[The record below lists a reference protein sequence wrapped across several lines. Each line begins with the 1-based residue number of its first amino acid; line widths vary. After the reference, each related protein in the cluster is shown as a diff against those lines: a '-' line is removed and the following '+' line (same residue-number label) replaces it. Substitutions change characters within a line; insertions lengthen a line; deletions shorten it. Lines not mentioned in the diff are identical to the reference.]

1 MPAGA
6 VARIDRGFLA
16 NSPCRDFGHT
26 SIFVDPPTFSSVYDR
41 RRSSADGTL
50 VVYARENGLAYSRVG
65 LSVAKKFGTAV
76 RRNRIRRLL
85 REAYR
90 LAKDD
95 LPAGYDLVLIPR
107 PLDDYE
113 LGSIQQ
119 SLIKL
124 SRKRYARFC
133 AIQRNNRRDRSSS
146 SVDRRLGR
154 ADVPED
160 HPSGTSANVH
170 LSTRL
175 QRIHDPRRSEI
186 RPMERRAE
194 RRLANLPLPPVQR
207 GRV

>member
-1 MPAGA
+1 MPRFRPHEHLRRPA
-6 VARIDRGFLA
+6 
-16 NSPCRDFGHT
+16 DFQL
-26 SIFVDPPTFSSVYDR
+26 VYDR
-41 RRSSADGTL
+41 RRLPPTERSLSTRVKRAG
-50 VVYARENGLAYSRVG
+50 VFARRP
-65 LSVAKKFGTAV
+65 V
-76 RRNRIRRLL
+76 RRQEVRHGRPPQPHSPAAARSISPCEGRLARGLRPRPHPAAARRL
-85 REAYR
+85 RTR
-90 LAKDD
+90 LNSTIADQTV
-95 LPAGYDLVLIPR
+95 ATS
-107 PLDDYE
+107 E
-113 LGSIQQ
+113 
-119 SLIKL
+119 
-124 SRKRYARFC
+124 YARFC